1 MKKVKI
7 YSDGSCLRNPG
18 LGGYAAIITYGENKK
33 EISGGYKL
41 TTNNRMELMACI
53 KGLEIL
59 KYPCEVTITSDSE
72 YVVNGISKGWAK
84 NWQKNNWIRSEK
96 KEAKNI
102 DLWKQLLS
110 LTEYHVT
117 HFVWIRGH
125 EGHEENERCDQLAK
139 EAASG
144 EQLEIDLGYI
154 GAK

>member
-1 MKKVKI
+1 
-7 YSDGSCLRNPG
+7 
-18 LGGYAAIITYGENKK
+18 
-33 EISGGYKL
+33 
-41 TTNNRMELMACI
+41 MELMACI

-125 EGHEENERCDQLAK
+125 EGHEENEG
-139 EAASG
+139 EAGTSAAAGAGTGAGRVCRNVAS
-144 EQLEIDLGYI
+144 
-154 GAK
+154 